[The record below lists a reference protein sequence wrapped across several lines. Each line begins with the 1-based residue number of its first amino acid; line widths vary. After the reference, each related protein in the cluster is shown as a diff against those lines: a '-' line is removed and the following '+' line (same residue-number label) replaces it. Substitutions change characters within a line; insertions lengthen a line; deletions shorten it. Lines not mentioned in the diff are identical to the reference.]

1 MIMSNNIILIFIK
14 GFLMNYELLSRLAM
28 QDSERLK
35 SENLILVK
43 KIVLL
48 EQENKNLKD
57 FNNIIE
63 KERNAYKE
71 RMGQIKNE
79 ANGLI
84 IEKNLLLDEIIILEN
99 KIKKLEEKLLAKAE
113 EERQETNNLRQ
124 KIRID
129 EDGEI
134 IKNKDQIRAK
144 NISKSVEFYS

>member
-1 MIMSNNIILIFIK
+1 
-14 GFLMNYELLSRLAM
+14 MNYELLSRLAM

-48 EQENKNLKD
+48 EHENKNLKD

-99 KIKKLEEKLLAKAE
+99 KLKKLEEKLLAKE
-113 EERQETNNLRQ
+113 EVKQESNHQRQ

-129 EDGEI
+129 EDGEVV
-134 IKNKDQIRAK
+134 KNKDQIRAK

>member
-1 MIMSNNIILIFIK
+1 
-14 GFLMNYELLSRLAM
+14 M

-48 EQENKNLKD
+48 EHENKNLKD

-99 KIKKLEEKLLAKAE
+99 KIKKLEEKLLAKE
-113 EERQETNNLRQ
+113 EEKQESNHQRE

-129 EDGEI
+129 EDGDVV
-134 IKNKDQIRAK
+134 KNKDQIRAK

>member
-1 MIMSNNIILIFIK
+1 
-14 GFLMNYELLSRLAM
+14 MNYELLSRLAM

-48 EQENKNLKD
+48 EHENKNLKD

-63 KERNAYKE
+63 KERNAFKE
-71 RMGQIKNE
+71 RLEQIKNE

-99 KIKKLEEKLLAKAE
+99 KIKKLEEKLLAKE
-113 EERQETNNLRQ
+113 EEREETNNLRQ

-129 EDGEI
+129 EDGEVV
-134 IKNKDQIRAK
+134 KNKDQIRAK

>member
-1 MIMSNNIILIFIK
+1 
-14 GFLMNYELLSRLAM
+14 M

-99 KIKKLEEKLLAKAE
+99 KIKKLEEKLLAKE
-113 EERQETNNLRQ
+113 EVKQESNHQRE

-134 IKNKDQIRAK
+134 VRNKDEIRAK

>member
-1 MIMSNNIILIFIK
+1 
-14 GFLMNYELLSRLAM
+14 MNYELLSRLAM

-99 KIKKLEEKLLAKAE
+99 KLKKLEEKLLAKE

-134 IKNKDQIRAK
+134 VRNKDEIRAK

>member
-99 KIKKLEEKLLAKAE
+99 KIKKLEEKLLAKE

>member
-1 MIMSNNIILIFIK
+1 
-14 GFLMNYELLSRLAM
+14 MNYELLSRLAM

-99 KIKKLEEKLLAKAE
+99 KLKKLEEKLLAKE
-113 EERQETNNLRQ
+113 EERQETNHLRQ

-129 EDGEI
+129 EDGEVV
-134 IKNKDQIRAK
+134 KNKDEIRAK

>member
-1 MIMSNNIILIFIK
+1 
-14 GFLMNYELLSRLAM
+14 MNYELLSRLAM

-48 EQENKNLKD
+48 EHENKNLKD

-63 KERNAYKE
+63 KERNAFKE
-71 RMGQIKNE
+71 RLGQIKNE

-99 KIKKLEEKLLAKAE
+99 KLKKLEEKLLAKE
-113 EERQETNNLRQ
+113 EVKQESNHQ
-124 KIRID
+124 KEKIRID

-134 IKNKDQIRAK
+134 VKNKDEIRAK

>member
-1 MIMSNNIILIFIK
+1 
-14 GFLMNYELLSRLAM
+14 MNYELLSRLAM

-48 EQENKNLKD
+48 EHENKNLKD

-63 KERNAYKE
+63 KERNAFKE
-71 RMGQIKNE
+71 RLGQIKNE

-84 IEKNLLLDEIIILEN
+84 IERNLLLDEIIILEN
-99 KIKKLEEKLLAKAE
+99 KLKKLEEKLLAKE
-113 EERQETNNLRQ
+113 EEKQESNHQRE

-129 EDGEI
+129 EDGEVV
-134 IKNKDQIRAK
+134 KNKDQIRAK

>member
-1 MIMSNNIILIFIK
+1 
-14 GFLMNYELLSRLAM
+14 MNYELLSRLAM

-79 ANGLI
+79 ANGMI

-99 KIKKLEEKLLAKAE
+99 KIKKLEEKLLAKE

>member
-1 MIMSNNIILIFIK
+1 
-14 GFLMNYELLSRLAM
+14 MNYELLSRLAM

-99 KIKKLEEKLLAKAE
+99 KLKKLEEKLLAKE
-113 EERQETNNLRQ
+113 EEKQESNHQRQ

-134 IKNKDQIRAK
+134 VRNKDEIRAK

>member
-1 MIMSNNIILIFIK
+1 
-14 GFLMNYELLSRLAM
+14 MNYELLSRLAM

-99 KIKKLEEKLLAKAE
+99 KIKKLEEKLLEKDEVHE
-113 EERQETNNLRQ
+113 EIKNQRE

-134 IKNKDQIRAK
+134 VRNKDEIRAK

>member
-1 MIMSNNIILIFIK
+1 
-14 GFLMNYELLSRLAM
+14 MNYELLSRLAM

-63 KERNAYKE
+63 KERNAFKE
-71 RMGQIKNE
+71 RLGQIKNE

-99 KIKKLEEKLLAKAE
+99 KLKKLEEKLLAKE
-113 EERQETNNLRQ
+113 EEKQESNHQRQ

-134 IKNKDQIRAK
+134 VRNKDEIRAK

>member
-1 MIMSNNIILIFIK
+1 
-14 GFLMNYELLSRLAM
+14 MNYELLSRLAM

-99 KIKKLEEKLLAKAE
+99 KIKKLEEKLLEKDEVHE
-113 EERQETNNLRQ
+113 EIKNQRE

>member
-1 MIMSNNIILIFIK
+1 
-14 GFLMNYELLSRLAM
+14 M

-99 KIKKLEEKLLAKAE
+99 KIKKLEEKLLAKE

-129 EDGEI
+129 EDGEVV
-134 IKNKDQIRAK
+134 KNKDQIRAK

>member
-1 MIMSNNIILIFIK
+1 
-14 GFLMNYELLSRLAM
+14 M

-48 EQENKNLKD
+48 EHENKNLKD

-63 KERNAYKE
+63 KERNAFKE
-71 RMGQIKNE
+71 RLGQIKNE

-99 KIKKLEEKLLAKAE
+99 KLKKLEEKLLAKE
-113 EERQETNNLRQ
+113 EEKQETNNLRQ

-129 EDGEI
+129 EDGEVV
-134 IKNKDQIRAK
+134 KNKDQIRAK

>member
-1 MIMSNNIILIFIK
+1 
-14 GFLMNYELLSRLAM
+14 M

-48 EQENKNLKD
+48 EHENKNLKD

-99 KIKKLEEKLLAKAE
+99 KLKKLEEKLLAKE
-113 EERQETNNLRQ
+113 EVKQESNHQRE

-134 IKNKDQIRAK
+134 VRNKDEIRAK

>member
-1 MIMSNNIILIFIK
+1 
-14 GFLMNYELLSRLAM
+14 MNYELLSRLAM

-99 KIKKLEEKLLAKAE
+99 KLKKLEEKLLAKE
-113 EERQETNNLRQ
+113 EEREETNNLRQ

-129 EDGEI
+129 EDGEVV
-134 IKNKDQIRAK
+134 KNKDQIRAK

>member
-1 MIMSNNIILIFIK
+1 
-14 GFLMNYELLSRLAM
+14 MNYELLSRLAM

-99 KIKKLEEKLLAKAE
+99 KIKKLEEKLLAKE
-113 EERQETNNLRQ
+113 EEKQESNHQRQ

-129 EDGEI
+129 EDGEVV
-134 IKNKDQIRAK
+134 KNKDQIRAK

>member
-1 MIMSNNIILIFIK
+1 
-14 GFLMNYELLSRLAM
+14 MNYELLSRLAM

-99 KIKKLEEKLLAKAE
+99 KLKKLEEKLLAKE
-113 EERQETNNLRQ
+113 EVKQESNHQRE

-134 IKNKDQIRAK
+134 VRNKDEIRAK

>member
-1 MIMSNNIILIFIK
+1 
-14 GFLMNYELLSRLAM
+14 MNYELLSRLAM

-99 KIKKLEEKLLAKAE
+99 KIKKLEEKLLAKE
-113 EERQETNNLRQ
+113 EEKQESNHQRE

-129 EDGEI
+129 EDGEVV
-134 IKNKDQIRAK
+134 KNKDQIRAK

>member
-1 MIMSNNIILIFIK
+1 
-14 GFLMNYELLSRLAM
+14 MNYELLSRLAM

-99 KIKKLEEKLLAKAE
+99 KIKKLEEKLLAKE
-113 EERQETNNLRQ
+113 EEKQETNHQRE

-134 IKNKDQIRAK
+134 VRNKDQIRAK

>member
-1 MIMSNNIILIFIK
+1 
-14 GFLMNYELLSRLAM
+14 MNYELLSRLAM

-71 RMGQIKNE
+71 SMGQIKNE

-99 KIKKLEEKLLAKAE
+99 KIKKLEEKLLAKE
-113 EERQETNNLRQ
+113 EVKQESNHQRE

-134 IKNKDQIRAK
+134 VRNKDEIRAK

>member
-1 MIMSNNIILIFIK
+1 
-14 GFLMNYELLSRLAM
+14 MNYELLSRLAM

-48 EQENKNLKD
+48 EHENKNLKD

-99 KIKKLEEKLLAKAE
+99 KIKKLEEKLLAKE
-113 EERQETNNLRQ
+113 EEKQESNHQRE

-134 IKNKDQIRAK
+134 VKNKDEIRAK

>member
-1 MIMSNNIILIFIK
+1 
-14 GFLMNYELLSRLAM
+14 MNYELLSRLAM

-48 EQENKNLKD
+48 EHENKNLKD

-63 KERNAYKE
+63 KERNAFKE
-71 RMGQIKNE
+71 RLGQIKNE

-99 KIKKLEEKLLAKAE
+99 KLKKLEEKLLAKE

>member
-1 MIMSNNIILIFIK
+1 
-14 GFLMNYELLSRLAM
+14 MNYELLSRLAM

-48 EQENKNLKD
+48 EHENKNLKD

-99 KIKKLEEKLLAKAE
+99 KIKKLEEKLLAKE
-113 EERQETNNLRQ
+113 EEKQETNNLRQ

-134 IKNKDQIRAK
+134 VKNKDQIRAK

>member
-1 MIMSNNIILIFIK
+1 
-14 GFLMNYELLSRLAM
+14 MNYELLSRLAM

-99 KIKKLEEKLLAKAE
+99 KLKKLEEKLLAKE
-113 EERQETNNLRQ
+113 EVKQESNHQ
-124 KIRID
+124 KEKIRID

-134 IKNKDQIRAK
+134 VRNKDEIRAK

>member
-1 MIMSNNIILIFIK
+1 
-14 GFLMNYELLSRLAM
+14 MNYELLSRLAM

-99 KIKKLEEKLLAKAE
+99 KIKKLEEKLLAKE
-113 EERQETNNLRQ
+113 EEKEETNNLRQ

>member
-1 MIMSNNIILIFIK
+1 
-14 GFLMNYELLSRLAM
+14 MNYELLSRLAM

-99 KIKKLEEKLLAKAE
+99 KLKKLEEKLLAKE

-129 EDGEI
+129 EDGEVV
-134 IKNKDQIRAK
+134 KNKDQIRAK

>member
-1 MIMSNNIILIFIK
+1 
-14 GFLMNYELLSRLAM
+14 MNYELLSRLAM

-48 EQENKNLKD
+48 EHENKNLKD

-99 KIKKLEEKLLAKAE
+99 KIKKLEEKLLAKE
-113 EERQETNNLRQ
+113 EVKQESNHQ
-124 KIRID
+124 KEKIRID

-134 IKNKDQIRAK
+134 VRNKDEIRAK

>member
-1 MIMSNNIILIFIK
+1 
-14 GFLMNYELLSRLAM
+14 MNYELLSRLAM

-99 KIKKLEEKLLAKAE
+99 KIKKLEEKLLAKE

-129 EDGEI
+129 EDGEVV
-134 IKNKDQIRAK
+134 KNKEQIRAK

>member
-1 MIMSNNIILIFIK
+1 
-14 GFLMNYELLSRLAM
+14 MNYELLSRLAM

-48 EQENKNLKD
+48 EHENKNLKD

-63 KERNAYKE
+63 KERNAFKE
-71 RMGQIKNE
+71 RLGQIKNE

-99 KIKKLEEKLLAKAE
+99 KLKKLEEKLLAKE
-113 EERQETNNLRQ
+113 EERQETNHLRQ

-129 EDGEI
+129 EDGEVV
-134 IKNKDQIRAK
+134 KNKDQIRAK

>member
-1 MIMSNNIILIFIK
+1 
-14 GFLMNYELLSRLAM
+14 MNYELLSRLAM

-48 EQENKNLKD
+48 EHENKNLKD

-63 KERNAYKE
+63 KERNAFKE
-71 RMGQIKNE
+71 RLGQIKNE

-99 KIKKLEEKLLAKAE
+99 KIKKLEEKLLAKE

-134 IKNKDQIRAK
+134 VKNKDQIRAK

>member
-1 MIMSNNIILIFIK
+1 
-14 GFLMNYELLSRLAM
+14 MNYELLSRLAM

-99 KIKKLEEKLLAKAE
+99 KIKKLEEKLLAKE
-113 EERQETNNLRQ
+113 EERQESNNLRQ

>member
-1 MIMSNNIILIFIK
+1 
-14 GFLMNYELLSRLAM
+14 MNYELLSRLAM

-48 EQENKNLKD
+48 EHENKNLKD

-63 KERNAYKE
+63 KERNAFKE
-71 RMGQIKNE
+71 RLGQIKNE

-99 KIKKLEEKLLAKAE
+99 KLKKLEEKLLAKE
-113 EERQETNNLRQ
+113 EKTEETNNLRQ

-134 IKNKDQIRAK
+134 VRNKDEIRAK

>member
-1 MIMSNNIILIFIK
+1 
-14 GFLMNYELLSRLAM
+14 MNYELLSRLAM

-35 SENLILVK
+35 NENLILVK

-99 KIKKLEEKLLAKAE
+99 KIKKLEEKLLAKE

>member
-1 MIMSNNIILIFIK
+1 
-14 GFLMNYELLSRLAM
+14 MNYELLSRLAM

-48 EQENKNLKD
+48 EHENKNLKD

-63 KERNAYKE
+63 KERNAFKE
-71 RMGQIKNE
+71 RLGQIKNE

-99 KIKKLEEKLLAKAE
+99 KIKKLEEKLLAKE
-113 EERQETNNLRQ
+113 EEREETNNLRQ

-134 IKNKDQIRAK
+134 VRNKDEIRAK

>member
-1 MIMSNNIILIFIK
+1 
-14 GFLMNYELLSRLAM
+14 MNYELLSRLAM

-48 EQENKNLKD
+48 EHENKNLKD

-63 KERNAYKE
+63 KERNAFKE
-71 RMGQIKNE
+71 RLGQIKNE

-99 KIKKLEEKLLAKAE
+99 KLKKLEEKLLAKE
-113 EERQETNNLRQ
+113 EVKQESNHQRQ

-134 IKNKDQIRAK
+134 VRNKDEIRAK

>member
-1 MIMSNNIILIFIK
+1 
-14 GFLMNYELLSRLAM
+14 MNYELLSRLAM

-48 EQENKNLKD
+48 EHENKNLKD

-99 KIKKLEEKLLAKAE
+99 KIKKLEEKLLAKE
-113 EERQETNNLRQ
+113 EERQETNNLRE

-129 EDGEI
+129 EDGEVV
-134 IKNKDQIRAK
+134 KNKDQIRAK